1 MWTEGMRD
9 GVEVLQIWQLTGS
22 LKPVGDQT
30 SNGQM
35 YNLSLGVY
43 DNGIVV
49 TSVCCFSTSLTSRH
63 EIYYLTFI

>member
-1 MWTEGMRD
+1 MEGRID

-22 LKPVGDQT
+22 LNPVGHRT

-35 YNLSLGVY
+35 YNLSFEVH

-49 TSVCCFSTSLTSRH
+49 ISVCCFSTSLKSH
-63 EIYYLTFI
+63 HLQ